1 MMSRKI
7 ITLTIMKGITIMTGM
22 IEIIIKGMMAVD
34 MGDEMT
40 TINEVGDFKVE
51 DDMSEIEKPYHI
63 VPSSSTHD

>member
-1 MMSRKI
+1 
-7 ITLTIMKGITIMTGM
+7 MKGIKITIGM

-51 DDMSEIEKPYHI
+51 DDMSEIEK
-63 VPSSSTHD
+63 

>member
-1 MMSRKI
+1 MLSHKI
-7 ITLTIMKGITIMTGM
+7 TPLTIMKGIKITIGM
-22 IEIIIKGMMAVD
+22 IEIIIKGMMVVD

-51 DDMSEIEKPYHI
+51 DDMSEIEKSDCI